1 MFLLGICGGS
11 GSGKTTLARRL
22 SERFEGRT
30 VIIRQDDYY
39 HDNSLLPF
47 EERCAFNYDAPTAFE
62 HDELL
67 TDVQALL
74 RGESILSKGYD
85 YVNHVRKDP
94 LEVVSSNDLI
104 ILEGIHAF
112 CDERLRALFDLK
124 AFVKVDSDVAL
135 LRRLKRDIR
144 DRGRTLESVTN
155 QYLATVK
162 PMFDEYIHAYAKY
175 ADIIIPEGGKSVKI
189 ADMLEAYIRTVIH

>member
-30 VIIRQDDYY
+30 VVVRQDHYY

-47 EERCAFNYDAPTAFE
+47 EERCRFNYDSPTAFE

-67 TDVQALL
+67 TDVQALM

-94 LEVVSSNDLI
+94 REVVNSNDLI
-104 ILEGIHAF
+104 IVEGIHAF
-112 CDERLRALFDLK
+112 CDERLRELFNLK
-124 AFVKVDSDVAL
+124 AYVKVDSDVAL

-144 DRGRTLESVTN
+144 DRGRTLESVTE

-162 PMFDEYIHAYAKY
+162 PMFDEYINAYARY
-175 ADIIIPEGGKSVKI
+175 ADVIIPVGGKSEKI